1 MKNIFLKICLFI
13 SSFIPLYFL
22 IIVKELTEIINGNL
36 TFNITNSV
44 MLGVN
49 LALIILGTVGI
60 FMSFRQKNLKVV
72 EVVEFKNI
80 THQNFLSYFPI
91 FVLFAL
97 AFELEF
103 ISMAIVYLLILV
115 MIGVVYIR
123 NEMFFINPLLN
134 ILGFRSYEVQI
145 KRGEKIEKTVLFAF
159 NELKSG
165 EFFANDF
172 VLKCKRKA
180 TKKNKFRKVMKNR

>member
-1 MKNIFLKICLFI
+1 
-13 SSFIPLYFL
+13 
-22 IIVKELTEIINGNL
+22 
-36 TFNITNSV
+36 
-44 MLGVN
+44 
-49 LALIILGTVGI
+49 
-60 FMSFRQKNLKVV
+60 MSFRQKNLKVV

-123 NEMFFINPLLN
+123 NEMFFINPFLN
-134 ILGFRSYEVQI
+134 ILGFASYEI
-145 KRGEKIEKTVLFAF
+145 ILKRGEERERKVFFVFGRAHEGKYLAGDLFLINKT
-159 NELKSG
+159 G
-165 EFFANDF
+165 
-172 VLKCKRKA
+172 
-180 TKKNKFRKVMKNR
+180 KKNNFRKVAKNR

>member
-1 MKNIFLKICLFI
+1 MKDRKRIKRLN
-13 SSFIPLYFL
+13 PLR
-22 IIVKELTEIINGNL
+22 
-36 TFNITNSV
+36 
-44 MLGVN
+44 
-49 LALIILGTVGI
+49 A
-60 FMSFRQKNLKVV
+60 
-72 EVVEFKNI
+72 
-80 THQNFLSYFPI
+80 YFPI

-123 NEMFFINPLLN
+123 NEMFFINPFLN

-159 NELKSG
+159 NELKSC
-165 EFFANDF
+165 ECFANDF
-172 VLKCKRKA
+172 ILKCKRKA